1 MFSINIL
8 DAGMLPT
15 TVVKLL
21 NALRDIVVTVHTE
34 TGDDVITVT
43 SATERDGGWNLWGV
57 RWMADAKGTRPV
69 GLCIPSELVTGITV
83 H

>member
-1 MFSINIL
+1 MFSINIP

-21 NALRDIVVTVHTE
+21 NALRYIVVTVHTE

-43 SATERDGGWNLWGV
+43 SATECDGGWNLWGF
-57 RWMADAKGTRPV
+57 RWMADAKETRPV